1 LHYHYGLN
9 MKHFYILLISGL
21 LLASSCE
28 IINPDEDMPAKISIN
43 SVSFKAEPM
52 QGTDSVDIQDIWI
65 YSDNDLVGAYQI
77 PFTIPILA
85 NGNHNLTIRP
95 GVILNGIA
103 ATRTINPFYTSI
115 NKVINLVPGEI
126 FSFSPTF
133 KYVDGVVFP
142 WNSKGEEDFEEG
154 GISIDSVSGSSTKIR
169 KSKLD
174 VYEGD
179 YSGEIDLDAGHK
191 TYRGQS
197 SKEFN
202 LPKSG
207 AYVVMEMNV
216 KNTQTPLYI
225 GMYVYLPGN
234 TVRDVSHMM
243 VNPTTKW
250 KKLYVNFTEL
260 VSYYPNAKSYRVSF
274 KADLG
279 SLDSAKIFIDNIKI
293 MHF

>member
-1 LHYHYGLN
+1 
-9 MKHFYILLISGL
+9 MRHFYILFIFGL

-28 IINPDEDMPAKISIN
+28 IINPDEGIPAKISISSTTFN
-43 SVSFKAEPM
+43 TDHL
-52 QGTDSVDIQDIWI
+52 QGTDSADIQDIWI
-65 YSDNDLVGAYQI
+65 YNDNDLVGAYQI

-85 NGNHNLTIRP
+85 SGSHNLKLRP

-103 ATRTINPFYTSI
+103 STRSINPFYTYVTE
-115 NKVINLVPGEI
+115 NVNLVAGETY
-126 FSFSPTF
+126 SFSPKF
-133 KYVDGVVFP
+133 KYADGVIFP
-142 WNSKGEEDFEEG
+142 WNAKGEEDFEEG
-154 GISIDSVSGSSTKIR
+154 GISIDSVPGSSTKIF
-169 KSKLD
+169 KSKAD

-179 YSGEIDLDAGHK
+179 YSGEIYLDAGHK

-197 SKEFN
+197 SKDFD

-216 KNTQTPLYI
+216 KNTQIPLYI
-225 GMYVYLPGN
+225 GMYVHLAGN

-243 VNPTTKW
+243 VNPTSDW

-260 VSYYPNAKSYRVSF
+260 VSYYPNALSYSVSF

-279 SLDSAKIFIDNIKI
+279 SLDSAKIYVDNIKI